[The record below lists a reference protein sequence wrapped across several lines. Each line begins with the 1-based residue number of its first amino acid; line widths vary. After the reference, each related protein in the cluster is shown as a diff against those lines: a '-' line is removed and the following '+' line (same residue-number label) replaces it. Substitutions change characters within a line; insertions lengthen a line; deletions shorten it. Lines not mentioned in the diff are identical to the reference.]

1 MGNTKRTWPSARF
14 FKFFQ
19 NNLPD
24 SHIYF
29 LRGCKRIGHVRL
41 RTGCHKKDLAF
52 LSYFYRRY
60 IYFLL
65 VQMNVRVIKTLS
77 IVDQTVG
84 GILLEKVDIF
94 KDIAERTGGDI
105 YLGVVGAVRTGKSTF
120 IKRFMESVVL
130 PNIQSEADR
139 IRAIDELPQSSAGR
153 TIMTTE
159 PKFVP
164 NTAVQISVAEGLNV
178 NVRLVDCVGYTVDG
192 AKGYEDEN
200 GPRMISTPWFDEPIP
215 FQEAAEIGTRKV
227 IQEHSTLG
235 VVVTTDGTISDIP
248 RSSYVL
254 AEERIIAELKE
265 VGKPFIVIVNSQKP
279 NSEPALELRS
289 ELQRVYDVPVV
300 TMSVA
305 SAGEEEMVSVLRE
318 VLYEFP
324 VHEVNV
330 NLPSWVM
337 VLEENHWLRGRFES
351 SVRDTVQDIR
361 RLRDVDRVVGQFS
374 EYDFIDKAALADMN
388 MGQGVAEIDL
398 YAPDELYDRIL
409 MEVVGVEIRGKD
421 HLLQMMQ
428 EFTHAKREYDQF
440 AEALEMVKTT
450 GYGIAPPTLAEMVLD
465 EPELIRQGS
474 RFGVRLRATAPSIHM
489 IRVDVESEFSPIIGT
504 EKQSEELVRYLM
516 QDFEDN
522 PLKIWESDIF
532 GRSLHSIVR
541 EGIQGKLAMMPDNAR
556 YKLQETLGRII
567 NEGSGGLIA
576 IIL

>member
-1 MGNTKRTWPSARF
+1 M
-14 FKFFQ
+14 
-19 NNLPD
+19 
-24 SHIYF
+24 
-29 LRGCKRIGHVRL
+29 
-41 RTGCHKKDLAF
+41 
-52 LSYFYRRY
+52 
-60 IYFLL
+60 
-65 VQMNVRVIKTLS
+65 
-77 IVDQTVG
+77 
-84 GILLEKVDIF
+84 EKVDIF

-120 IKRFMESVVL
+120 IKRFMESIVL
-130 PNIQSEADR
+130 PNIQNEADR
-139 IRAIDELPQSSAGR
+139 ARATDELPQSAAGR

-164 NTAVQISVAEGLNV
+164 NNAVQLHVAEGLNV
-178 NVRLVDCVGYTVDG
+178 NVRLVDCVGYVVEG
-192 AKGYEDEN
+192 AKGYEDES
-200 GPRMISTPWFDEPIP
+200 GPRMINTPWFDEAIP

-227 IQEHSTLG
+227 IQEHATLG
-235 VVVTTDGTISDIP
+235 VVITTDGSIAEIP
-248 RSSYVL
+248 RASYVD
-254 AEERIIAELKE
+254 AEDRIINELKE
-265 VGKPFIVIVNSQKP
+265 VGKPFIVIVNSTKP
-279 NSEPALELRS
+279 DSDAALELRS
-289 ELQRVYDVPVV
+289 ELQMKHDVPVV
-300 TMSVA
+300 TVSVA
-305 SAGEEEMVSVLRE
+305 NMQEEDFTSVLRE

-337 VLEENHWLRGRFES
+337 VLEENHWVRSSFEN

-361 RLRDVDRVVGQFS
+361 RLRDVDRVVEQFQ
-374 EYDFIDKAALADMN
+374 EYEFIDKAGLAGMN

-409 MEVVGVEIRGKD
+409 QEVVGVEIRGKD
-421 HLLQMMQ
+421 HLLQLMQ
-428 EFTHAKREYDQF
+428 EFTHAKREYDHF

-450 GYGIAPPTLAEMVLD
+450 GYGIAPPTLAEMMLD
-465 EPELIRQGS
+465 EPELIRQGA
-474 RFGVRLRATAPSIHM
+474 RFGVRLKATAPSIHM

>member
-1 MGNTKRTWPSARF
+1 M
-14 FKFFQ
+14 
-19 NNLPD
+19 
-24 SHIYF
+24 
-29 LRGCKRIGHVRL
+29 
-41 RTGCHKKDLAF
+41 
-52 LSYFYRRY
+52 
-60 IYFLL
+60 
-65 VQMNVRVIKTLS
+65 
-77 IVDQTVG
+77 
-84 GILLEKVDIF
+84 EKVDIF

-120 IKRFMESVVL
+120 IKRFMESIVL
-130 PNIQSEADR
+130 PNIQNEADR
-139 IRAIDELPQSSAGR
+139 IRATDELPQSAAGR

-164 NTAVQISVAEGLNV
+164 NNAVQLHVAEGLNV
-178 NVRLVDCVGYTVDG
+178 NVRLVDCVGYVVEG
-192 AKGYEDEN
+192 AKGYEDEH
-200 GPRMISTPWFDEPIP
+200 GPRMINTPWFDEAIP

-227 IQEHSTLG
+227 IQEHATLG
-235 VVVTTDGTISDIP
+235 VVITTDGSIAEIP
-248 RSSYVL
+248 RASYVD
-254 AEERIIAELKE
+254 AEERIINELKE
-265 VGKPFIVIVNSQKP
+265 VGKPFIVIVNSTRPQ
-279 NSEPALELRS
+279 SDAVIELRN
-289 ELQRVYDVPVV
+289 ELQAKHDVPVV
-300 TMSVA
+300 AMSVA
-305 SAGEEEMVSVLRE
+305 NMNEDDMMSVLRE

-337 VLEENHWLRGRFES
+337 VLEENHWLRSSFEN
-351 SVRDTVQDIR
+351 SVRETVQDIR
-361 RLRDVDRVVGQFS
+361 RLRDVDRVVTHFE
-374 EYDFIDKAALADMN
+374 EYEFIDKAALAGMN

-421 HLLQMMQ
+421 HLLQLMQ
-428 EFTHAKREYDQF
+428 DFTHAKREYDHF

-450 GYGIAPPTLAEMVLD
+450 GYGIAPPTLAEMALD

-474 RFGVRLRATAPSIHM
+474 RFGVRLKATAPSIHM

>member
-1 MGNTKRTWPSARF
+1 MYE
-14 FKFFQ
+14 
-19 NNLPD
+19 
-24 SHIYF
+24 H
-29 LRGCKRIGHVRL
+29 
-41 RTGCHKKDLAF
+41 
-52 LSYFYRRY
+52 
-60 IYFLL
+60 
-65 VQMNVRVIKTLS
+65 
-77 IVDQTVG
+77 VG
-84 GILLEKVDIF
+84 GIILEKVDIF

-120 IKRFMESVVL
+120 IKRFMETVVL
-130 PNIQSEADR
+130 PNIRNESDR
-139 IRAIDELPQSSAGR
+139 IRAIDELPQSAAGR

-164 NTAVQISVAEGLNV
+164 NNAVQITVAEGLNV
-178 NVRLVDCVGYTVDG
+178 NVRLVDCVGYAVQG

-200 GPRMISTPWFDEPIP
+200 GPRMITTPWFDEPIP

-235 VVVTTDGTISDIP
+235 VVITTDGSISEIP
-248 RSSYVL
+248 RSSYVD
-254 AEERIIAELKE
+254 AEERVIAELKE
-265 VGKPFIVIVNSQKP
+265 VGKPFILIINSMKP
-279 NSEPALELRS
+279 ASEPAIELRN
-289 ELQRVYDVPVV
+289 ELASKYDIPVMALSAA
-300 TMSVA
+300 TM
-305 SAGEEEMVSVLRE
+305 GEEEVTSALRE

-337 VLEENHWLRGRFES
+337 VLDENHWLRSQFEN
-351 SVRDTVQDIR
+351 SVRETVQDIR
-361 RLRDVDRVVGQFS
+361 RLRDVDRVVGQFADY
-374 EYDFIDKAALADMN
+374 EFIDRAALAGMN
-388 MGQGVAEIDL
+388 MGQGIAEIDL
-398 YAPDELYDRIL
+398 YAPDELYDKIL

-421 HLLQMMQ
+421 HLLQLMQ
-428 EFTHAKREYDQF
+428 DFTHAKREYDQF

-450 GYGIAPPTLAEMVLD
+450 GYGIASPTIAEMVLD
-465 EPELIRQGS
+465 EPELIRQGA

-516 QDFEDN
+516 QDFEQN